1 MPFVIPAIIPESFDH
16 LERTL
21 TLASTFTHE
30 VQIDIVD
37 GVFVPFRSWPYGE
50 GEGVVQLKSL
60 IKDFNVEVDLMVR
73 EPEAVIES
81 YLQVG
86 VRKVVIHLESTEK
99 LAEIVRFKDQYDFRL
114 GFSIN
119 SDTDLKVLTSVI
131 QSADYV
137 QLMGIAQIGSQG
149 QPFDPRVLTRI
160 TDLLKLNPNLLIS
173 IDGSV
178 NLETLPQLYIA
189 GARRFVAGSSIL
201 KAGDPKR
208 AYETLRALIS

>member
-1 MPFVIPAIIPESFDH
+1 MPSVIPAIIPESREY
-16 LERTL
+16 LERIL
-21 TLASTFTHE
+21 SLASTFTHE

-50 GEGVVQLKSL
+50 GEAVGELKSL
-60 IKDFNVEVDLMVR
+60 GKDFNIEVDLMVKK
-73 EPEAVIES
+73 PEGVIEE
-81 YLQVG
+81 YLKAG

-99 LAEIVRFKDQYDFRL
+99 LEEIIALKERYDFRL
-114 GFSIN
+114 GLSIN
-119 SDTDLKVLTSVI
+119 SDTDLPVLTSVI
-131 QSADYV
+131 GSADYV
-137 QLMGIAQIGSQG
+137 QLMGIAHIGSQG

-160 TDLLKLNPNLLIS
+160 TELLKINQNLLIS

-208 AYETLRALIS
+208 AYETLRSLIS

>member
-1 MPFVIPAIIPESFDH
+1 MPSVIPAIIPESFDH

-21 TLASTFTHE
+21 ALASTFTHE

-37 GVFVPFRSWPYGE
+37 GMFVPFCSWPYGE
-50 GEGVVQLKSL
+50 GENVSQLKSL
-60 IKDFNVEVDLMVR
+60 IKDFNVEVDLMVK
-73 EPEAVIES
+73 EPEGVIES
-81 YLQVG
+81 YLQMG
-86 VRKVVIHLESTEK
+86 VRKAVIHLESTK
-99 LAEIVRFKDQYDFRL
+99 ILSEIIAFKDRYDFRL
-114 GFSIN
+114 GFSIS

-137 QLMGIAQIGSQG
+137 QLMGIAHIGSQG
-149 QPFDPRVLTRI
+149 QPFDPRVLVRI

-208 AYETLRALIS
+208 AYETLRSLIS

>member
-1 MPFVIPAIIPESFDH
+1 MPSIIPAIIPESLKY
-16 LERTL
+16 LERIL
-21 TLASTFTHE
+21 SLASTFTHE

-50 GEGVVQLKSL
+50 GEDITELKSL

-73 EPEAVIES
+73 EPETVIEP
-81 YLQVG
+81 YLQAG
-86 VRKVVIHLESTEK
+86 ARKIIIHLESTEK
-99 LAEIVRFKDQYDFRL
+99 LAEILAYKERYDFRL
-114 GFSIN
+114 GLSIN
-119 SDTDLKVLTSVI
+119 SDTDLHTLTAVI
-131 QSADYV
+131 GSADYV

-149 QPFDPRVLTRI
+149 QPFDSRVLTRI
-160 TDLLKLNPNLLIS
+160 TELLKMNPNLLIS

-178 NLETLPQLYIA
+178 NMETLPQLYIA

-208 AYETLRALIS
+208 AYETLRSLIT

>member
-1 MPFVIPAIIPESFDH
+1 MPSIIPAIIPESREY
-16 LERTL
+16 LEKTL
-21 TLASTFTHE
+21 FLVSGFTHE

-37 GVFVPFRSWPYGE
+37 GKFVPFTSWPYGE
-50 GEGVVQLKSL
+50 GDSTDELKSL
-60 IKDFNVEVDLMVR
+60 IKDFNVEVDLMVE
-73 EPEAVIES
+73 EPETVIES

-86 VRKVVIHLESTEK
+86 VRKVVIHLESTKK
-99 LAEIVRFKDQYDFRL
+99 LKEIIAQKERYDFRL

-119 SDTDLKVLTSVI
+119 SDTDLQVLTSVI
-131 QSADYV
+131 GSADYV
-137 QLMGIAQIGSQG
+137 QLMGIAHIGSQG
-149 QPFDPRVLTRI
+149 QPFDTRVLTRI
-160 TDLLKLNPNLLIS
+160 TELLKINPNVLIS

-208 AYETLRALIS
+208 AFETLRSLIR